1 MYKSA
6 LRGYTSKRI
15 EEIETG
21 DILVGIP
28 CYNNE
33 KTITHVIQ
41 MVTHGLNKYL
51 KSTKNIVFIADG
63 GSTDDTREVAK
74 EFEIKPWQEKIVS
87 IYRGPAGKG
96 SAVRSI
102 LETAARLEVKACAIV
117 DSDIRSITSDWIKYL
132 IEPILERGY
141 HFVAPVYSRHKYDG
155 TITNNIVY
163 NLTRALYGKRIRQP
177 IGGDF
182 AFSKEVVAFYI
193 SHPPLWETEVARFGI
208 DIWMTT
214 QAITHQ
220 FKVCQANLGVKI
232 HDAKDP
238 ADHLGPM
245 FRQVIWTLFSLMEE
259 NEEYWTKVKGSV
271 SVQTFGFDKFME
283 PEPININID
292 NLVYKFKMGFKQ
304 FGAFWKDVLDPASYK
319 AVKEAFRV
327 DKKEFRLPVETWVK
341 ILYELAATFHYWPL
355 NREKLV
361 DLMTPLYHGRVASFI
376 RETWDMDSQE
386 AEQLVEKQAQAFED
400 QKEYLIKIWSQKKD
414 NLKNLKSS

>member
-6 LRGYTSKRI
+6 LRAYTSKRI
-15 EEIETG
+15 EEIERG

-33 KTITHVIQ
+33 KTITHVI
-41 MVTHGLNKYL
+41 HF
-51 KSTKNIVFIADG
+51 KSTKNIIFIADG

-87 IYRGPAGKG
+87 IYRGSAGKG
-96 SAVRSI
+96 NAVRSI
-102 LETAARLEVKACAIV
+102 LEAAARLEIKACAIV
-117 DSDIRSITSDWIKYL
+117 DSDIRSITSDWVKYL

-141 HFVAPVYSRHKYDG
+141 HFVAPIYSRHKYDG

-163 NLTRALYGKRIRQP
+163 NLNRALYGKRIRQP

-182 AFSKEVVAFYI
+182 AFSKEVAAFYI
-193 SHPPLWETEVARFGI
+193 SQPVWETDVGRFGV

-220 FKVCQANLGVKI
+220 FKICQANLGVKI

-238 ADHLGPM
+238 ADHLAPM

-259 NEEYWTKVKGSV
+259 NEKYWTKVKGSV
-271 SVQTFGFDKFME
+271 SVETFGFDKFME
-283 PEPININID
+283 PEPINVNID
-292 NLVYKFKMGFKQ
+292 GLVYKFKMGFKQ
-304 FGAFWKDVLDPASYK
+304 FSAFWKDVLDPDSYN
-319 AVKEAFRV
+319 AVEEAFRMSN
-327 DKKEFRLPVETWVK
+327 KRFRLPIETWVK

-355 NREKLV
+355 NRGKLV

-376 RETWDMDSQE
+376 RESWDMDSQE

-400 QKEYLIKIWSQKKD
+400 QKEYLIRIWFQKKD
-414 NLKNLKSS
+414 NLKKLKLS

>member
-6 LRGYTSKRI
+6 LRAYTSKRI
-15 EEIETG
+15 EEIERG
-21 DILVGIP
+21 NILVGIP

-41 MVTHGLNKYL
+41 MVTHGLNKHF
-51 KSTKNIVFIADG
+51 KSTKNIIFIADG

-87 IYRGPAGKG
+87 IYRGSAGKG

-102 LETAARLEVKACAIV
+102 LEAAARLEINACAIV
-117 DSDIRSITSDWIKYL
+117 DSDIRSITSDWVKYL

-141 HFVAPVYSRHKYDG
+141 HFVAPIYSRHKYDG

-163 NLTRALYGKRIRQP
+163 NLNRALYGKRIRQP

-182 AFSKEVVAFYI
+182 AFSKEVAAFYI
-193 SHPPLWETEVARFGI
+193 SQPVWETDVGRFGV

-220 FKVCQANLGVKI
+220 FKICQANLGVKI

-238 ADHLGPM
+238 ADHLAPM

-259 NEEYWTKVKGSV
+259 NEKYWTKVKGSV
-271 SVQTFGFDKFME
+271 SVETFGFDKFME
-283 PEPININID
+283 PEPINVNID
-292 NLVYKFKMGFKQ
+292 GLVYKFKMGFKQ
-304 FGAFWKDVLDPASYK
+304 FSAFWKDVLDPDSYN
-319 AVKEAFRV
+319 AVEEAFRMSN
-327 DKKEFRLPVETWVK
+327 KRFRLPIETWVK

-355 NREKLV
+355 NRGKLV

-376 RETWDMDSQE
+376 RESWDMDSQE

-400 QKEYLIKIWSQKKD
+400 QKEYLIRIWFQKKD
-414 NLKNLKSS
+414 NLKKLKLS

>member
-6 LRGYTSKRI
+6 LRAYTSKRI
-15 EEIETG
+15 EEIERG

-41 MVTHGLNKYL
+41 MVTHGLNKHF
-51 KSTKNIVFIADG
+51 KSTKNIIFIADG

-87 IYRGPAGKG
+87 IYRGSAGKG
-96 SAVRSI
+96 NAVRSI
-102 LETAARLEVKACAIV
+102 LEAAARLEIKACAIV
-117 DSDIRSITSDWIKYL
+117 DSDIRSITSDWVKYL

-141 HFVAPVYSRHKYDG
+141 HFVAPIYSRHKYDG

-163 NLTRALYGKRIRQP
+163 NLNRALYGKRIRQP

-182 AFSKEVVAFYI
+182 AFSKEVAAFYI
-193 SHPPLWETEVARFGI
+193 SQPVWETDVGRFGV

-220 FKVCQANLGVKI
+220 FKICQANLGVKI

-238 ADHLGPM
+238 ADHLAPM

-259 NEEYWTKVKGSV
+259 NEKYWTKVKGSV
-271 SVQTFGFDKFME
+271 SVETFGFDKFME
-283 PEPININID
+283 PEPINVNID
-292 NLVYKFKMGFKQ
+292 GLVYKFKMGFKQ
-304 FGAFWKDVLDPASYK
+304 FSAFWKDVLDPDSYN
-319 AVKEAFRV
+319 AVEEAFRMSN
-327 DKKEFRLPVETWVK
+327 KRFRLPIETWVK

-355 NREKLV
+355 NRGKLV

-376 RETWDMDSQE
+376 RESWDMDSQE

-400 QKEYLIKIWSQKKD
+400 QKEYLIRIWFQKKD
-414 NLKNLKSS
+414 NLKKLKLS